1 MIFLNKTDDMLL
13 VNAGLK
19 LKNEAIN
26 KLVRDLETMEI

>member
-1 MIFLNKTDDMLL
+1 MLL

-26 KLVRDLETMEI
+26 KLVRDLETMQI